1 MILVV
6 TIFFAQS
13 MSVKAEQDAVTIT
26 SPSAILIE
34 ASTGKVIYE
43 KNAEEVRSPASITK
57 IMTLLLIF
65 EALENGKISLEDEVV
80 TSAYA
85 KSMGGSQVFLEEGEV
100 QTVDTLIK
108 CIAVASGNDASV
120 CMAEHIEG
128 SEEAFVDKMNEKA
141 QQLGMQQTHFS
152 DCCGLTNS
160 DDHHTS
166 AKDVAIMS
174 RELIT
179 KYPQVFSYTQIW
191 MENITHVTRQG
202 SKEFTLS
209 STNKLLKQ
217 YEWTT
222 GLKTGSTQKAKYC
235 LSATAEKNGISL
247 IAVIMGAS
255 DFKIRFA
262 EAKTLLEYGYRVS
275 SLFQEK
281 KEKFTGEVPLLGGL
295 EDSITYQ
302 AKEDFSYLDTT
313 GADFSQVEITY
324 ELPEKIEAPVTAG
337 DEIGKVVFWMNQ
349 KELGRV
355 ALIALEDAKRAG
367 FSDYLKIIFLE
378 LLC

>member
-13 MSVKAEQDAVTIT
+13 MSVKAEQDAVAIT

>member
-13 MSVKAEQDAVTIT
+13 ISVKAEQDAVTIT

-128 SEEAFVDKMNEKA
+128 SEEAFVAKMNEKA

-281 KEKFTGEVPLLGGL
+281 KEKFTGEVPLLGSL

-337 DEIGKVVFWMNQ
+337 DEIGKVVFLMNQ

>member
-202 SKEFTLS
+202 SKEFILS